1 MDGLRNATSTR
12 IGAKSDR
19 QKRLGF
25 FGVPPRPRNE
35 KPGAVSRAGLDTLF
49 KDALLYLSPVTVSTR
64 RRLYPK
70 KYFLGTPTL
79 ASSNEKPGAVSR
91 PG

>member
-19 QKRLGF
+19 QKHLGF
-25 FGVPPRPRNE
+25 FGVPPRPHNE

-49 KDALLYLSPVTVSTR
+49 KDALLYLVPLQCLHVEVVSQM
-64 RRLYPK
+64 
-70 KYFLGTPTL
+70 FSGTPTL
-79 ASSNEKPGAVSR
+79 ASSNEKPGALSR